1 MTGVWPF
8 ATVAGVAST
17 VMKLP
22 MSFSSLKKSM
32 PGWMSSREPPLAT
45 EAAKTPA
52 NAEPDN
58 REHDSSSAT
67 GVSDSAFYVLGGR
80 VVAVR
85 RDPVPRGAYGGQGVD
100 YSPDMTTWVIG
111 SRCAQ

>member
-1 MTGVWPF
+1 MKGKQLPVPRTIAAAAA
-8 ATVAGVAST
+8 ATVLIGVF
-17 VMKLP
+17 LP
-22 MSFSSLKKSM
+22 TA
-32 PGWMSSREPPLAT
+32 PG
-45 EAAKTPA
+45 PA
-52 NAEPDN
+52 NAEPDD

-67 GVSDSAFYVLGGR
+67 GVSDSAFYGLGGR